1 MPVHSFVKL
10 LRPDSIALIG
20 ASARHGSV
28 GQVVLSNIL
37 SGGFGGRIYAVNP
50 NRLSVE
56 GVTWAASIDVLP
68 AVPDLA
74 VIVTPARDIVDIV
87 NRLGKLGTK
96 MAVVITAGIT
106 VGNGLR
112 ADMLAAAASHGMR
125 LIGPNCVGALMP
137 HVRLNASFSSVPAL
151 PGHVAMIS
159 QSGALI
165 TAILD
170 TAAQRGLGFSCI
182 VSVGDMA
189 DTDFADLVDVF
200 AADPGTTA
208 ILLYVEGISATAKFL
223 SAARAA
229 VKIKPVIAI
238 KAGRNAAGARA
249 ALSHTGSL
257 AGADDV
263 YRCAFARAGI
273 ITVETLTELFDA
285 AEVFAAPCSIG
296 GNRLAIVTNGGG
308 AALSAIAVDL
318 PDVLELDINPLLVDT
333 AGVVALDAR
342 IVITEAANSPSRL
355 VIRTAPADWAA
366 SLVTR
371 TGFSF
376 DVRPVHSDDEKV
388 LAEFFT
394 HVTPEDLRFRFLTS
408 LRDVGHD
415 RLAAMTQ
422 IDYRRDMTFLAFEG
436 DGQTVIAV
444 ATLAGGAD
452 HDSAEIA
459 LSMRS
464 DMKHRGV
471 SWTLL
476 DHVLRF
482 AGSEGIETVVSVE
495 SADHIAAIALE
506 REMGFSVA
514 CDEDPTRRIVSRK
527 LAPRYVPTDT
537 VVE

>member
-1 MPVHSFVKL
+1 MPVQSFVKL
-10 LRPDSIALIG
+10 LCPDSIALIG
-20 ASARHGSV
+20 ASARRGSV

-112 ADMLAAAASHGMR
+112 ADMLAAAVSHGMR

-189 DTDFADLVDVF
+189 DTDLADLIDVF

-208 ILLYVEGISATAKFL
+208 ILLYVEGISATAKFM

-229 VKIKPVIAI
+229 VKIKPLIAI

-308 AALSAIAVDL
+308 AGILAVDALGASGTVAQLSA
-318 PDVLELDINPLLVDT
+318 
-333 AGVVALDAR
+333 
-342 IVITEAANSPSRL
+342 
-355 VIRTAPADWAA
+355 
-366 SLVTR
+366 
-371 TGFSF
+371 
-376 DVRPVHSDDEKV
+376 
-388 LAEFFT
+388 
-394 HVTPEDLRFRFLTS
+394 
-408 LRDVGHD
+408 
-415 RLAAMTQ
+415 
-422 IDYRRDMTFLAFEG
+422 
-436 DGQTVIAV
+436 
-444 ATLAGGAD
+444 ATLARLDAVLPVDWSHGNPIDVIGDGRVDRYRAAVD
-452 HDSAEIA
+452 ITLHDEGVDAVLVMNCPTGLSPLAEIA
-459 LSMRS
+459 DTVAAAVVAARAAGSRKPVLACWLGETNRAAAQTAFAGARIPLFATPEEAVRS
-464 DMKHRGV
+464 FELMVAAMAARHRLTMADAEPAVPDEARAAALAIIADARADGR
-471 SWTLL
+471 TLL
-476 DHVLRF
+476 D
-482 AGSEGIETVVSVE
+482 EVE
-495 SADHIAAIALE
+495 SKHLLAAY
-506 REMGFSVA
+506 GVPVV
-514 CDEDPTRRIVSRK
+514 PTR
-527 LAPRYVPTDT
+527 
-537 VVE
+537 